1 MSKSLIVIFYYGYY
15 LEEKPYFGKDMMFL
29 SNDQYLNLLQL
40 VFLISIIYK
49 IFFILIENFLSPFNN
64 YVSYSCHI
72 FVHHGRGKA
81 HSMSY
86 GEMPTELMP
95 LQGVDSL

>member
-1 MSKSLIVIFYYGYY
+1 M
-15 LEEKPYFGKDMMFL
+15 EEKPYFGKDMMFL
-29 SNDQYLNLLQL
+29 SNDQYLNLSQL
-40 VFLISIIYK
+40 VFLIPIIYK

>member
-29 SNDQYLNLLQL
+29 SNDQYLNLSQL
-40 VFLISIIYK
+40 VFLIPIIYK